1 MIRILIVDDHP
12 VFRAGIVNLLGIEPE
27 FEVVGQAASG
37 EAALAMLD
45 ERRPDIILLDLSM
58 RGIDGFETLR
68 RIRAAAADVR
78 VIVLTSS
85 DASEHAARAA
95 QAGADGY
102 LTKLLDH
109 AEIVAAIRGVHAG
122 QRQMEAGL
130 VQAVSGPSA
139 AARGLTPREIEVL
152 RLARSAASNAE
163 IGQQLGITV
172 RTVKAHMTA
181 ILEKLGAS
189 DRAGA
194 LVRAFELGI
203 LKVEEHGGGAAS
215 AADARGLLY
224 LGPILPVN
232 GRN

>member
-12 VFRAGIVNLLGIEPE
+12 VFRAGIVNLLALEPE
-27 FEVVGQAASG
+27 FEVVGQASSG
-37 EAALAMLD
+37 EAALATLD

-68 RIRAAAADVR
+68 RIRVAAAHVR

-85 DASEHAARAA
+85 DASEHAARAV

-102 LTKLLDH
+102 LTKLLDQ

-122 QRQMEAGL
+122 RRQIQTGLAQAEPVPSAGL
-130 VQAVSGPSA
+130 T
-139 AARGLTPREIEVL
+139 GLTPREIEVL
-152 RLARSAASNAE
+152 RLARSGASNAE
-163 IGQQLGITV
+163 IGRQLGITV

-203 LKVEEHGGGAAS
+203 LKVH
-215 AADARGLLY
+215 
-224 LGPILPVN
+224 
-232 GRN
+232 

>member
-1 MIRILIVDDHP
+1 VIRILIVDDHP

-58 RGIDGFETLR
+58 RGIDGFEALR
-68 RIRAAAADVR
+68 RIRAVAADVR

-85 DASEHAARAA
+85 DAAEHAARAA

-109 AEIVAAIRGVHAG
+109 TEIVAAIRGVHAG
-122 QRQMEAGL
+122 QRQIGAGL
-130 VQAVSGPSA
+130 APGDPGLLA
-139 AARGLTPREIEVL
+139 AAGGLTPREIEVL
-152 RLARSAASNAE
+152 RLARSGASNAE

-203 LKVEEHGGGAAS
+203 LKV
-215 AADARGLLY
+215 
-224 LGPILPVN
+224 
-232 GRN
+232 

>member
-1 MIRILIVDDHP
+1 MPAAAGLSVGLEPEGDALIRILIVDDHP
-12 VFRAGIVNLLGIEPE
+12 VFRAGISNLLALEPE

-37 EAALAMLD
+37 EAALATLA
-45 ERRPDIILLDLSM
+45 ERRPDVVLLDLSM

-68 RIRAAAADVR
+68 RIRAAAAPVR

-85 DASEHAARAA
+85 DASDDAARAL
-95 QAGADGY
+95 QVGADGY

-122 QRQMEAGL
+122 RTAVQPGLAG
-130 VQAVSGPSA
+130 VDPGPA
-139 AARGLTPREIEVL
+139 ASPGGLTPREIEVL
-152 RLARSAASNAE
+152 RLARSGASNLE
-163 IGQQLGITV
+163 IGQRLGITV

-181 ILEKLGAS
+181 ILEKLGAT

-203 LKVEEHGGGAAS
+203 LKVH
-215 AADARGLLY
+215 
-224 LGPILPVN
+224 
-232 GRN
+232 